1 LAQRLIRKICPHCKE
16 PISVPWEELKKLN
29 FQKIINKGEY
39 SGQLWHG
46 CGCEKCLNT
55 GYSGRTGIYEL
66 LILNDQLRKVV
77 QKSADSTQIKQVT
90 LEQKM
95 KTLQY
100 DCAQKVLEGITTID
114 EMLRVVYSDQNSQE
128 AGNNKKL

>member
-1 LAQRLIRKICPHCKE
+1 M
-16 PISVPWEELKKLN
+16 
-29 FQKIINKGEY
+29 
-39 SGQLWHG
+39 
-46 CGCEKCLNT
+46 
-55 GYSGRTGIYEL
+55 
-66 LILNDQLRKVV
+66 

-100 DCAQKVLEGITTID
+100 DCAQKGLEGITTID